1 MAHTRHNRLIIH
13 HQHYTERMQN
23 ASFGDISIIHN
34 SPLDLALSPPSS
46 EVKTNKWNL
55 NFPRVRVVTGT
66 YVWSASISIESK
78 KKRLYEGKIEQLCPQ
93 HQFLLRLYLSS
104 PFAAA
109 AALAFFGSKNINFTR
124 IQCDVIVARWIV
136 LNILKLSVCWK
147 SLLISF
153 RDLIKFP
160 YKFIAL
166 IPSRSVK

>member
-1 MAHTRHNRLIIH
+1 
-13 HQHYTERMQN
+13 MQN

-34 SPLDLALSPPSS
+34 SPLDLALSPASS

-109 AALAFFGSKNINFTR
+109 ALAFFGSKNINFTR

-136 LNILKLSVCWK
+136 LNILKLCVLK
-147 SLLISF
+147 ITF
-153 RDLIKFP
+153 D
-160 YKFIAL
+160 FI
-166 IPSRSVK
+166 SRSYKIPL